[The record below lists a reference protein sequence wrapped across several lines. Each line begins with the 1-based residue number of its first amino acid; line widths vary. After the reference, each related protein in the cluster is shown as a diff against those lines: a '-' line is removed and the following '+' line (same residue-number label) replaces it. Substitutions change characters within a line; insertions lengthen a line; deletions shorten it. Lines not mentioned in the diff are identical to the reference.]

1 MAQQIIGYVV
11 GAYGGAP
18 GLGVAIPLQLPGQL
32 RRIVSAFYVD
42 RPGGVVGPPV
52 PLTPV
57 ATADAADE
65 VMITNQTTYAG
76 KRSVRIYTAAALAN
90 PVIYLFVEIEL
101 GVGEKVGT
109 PQAIPA

>member
-18 GLGVAIPLQLPGQL
+18 GLGVSIPLQVPGKI
-32 RRIVSAFYVD
+32 RRIVSGFYIHNNTTV
-42 RPGGVVGPPV
+42 PV

-57 ATADAADE
+57 QTADAANE
-65 VMITNQTTYAG
+65 VMITDPTTVAG
-76 KRSVRIYTAAALAN
+76 KRAVRIYTAGALAD
-90 PVIYLFVEIEL
+90 PVIFLFVEIEL

>member
-1 MAQQIIGYVV
+1 MAQWIIGYVV

-18 GLGVAIPLQLPGQL
+18 GLGVAIELNVPGQI
-32 RRIVSAFYVD
+32 RRIVAGFYLD
-42 RPGGVVGPPV
+42 RPGGVTGPPV

-57 ATADAADE
+57 VTANAANE
-65 VMITNQTTYAG
+65 VQVTNQATYAG

-90 PVIYLFVEIEL
+90 PTIYLFVETEL